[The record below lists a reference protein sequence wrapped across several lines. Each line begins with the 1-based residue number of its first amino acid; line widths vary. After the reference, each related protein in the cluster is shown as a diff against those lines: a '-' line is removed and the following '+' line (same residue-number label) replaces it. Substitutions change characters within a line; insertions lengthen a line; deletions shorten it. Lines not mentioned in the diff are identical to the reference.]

1 MNRTLQP
8 EESSK
13 MNLSRIVTAAA
24 VAVCVVA
31 GVAWAGTSERLG
43 TGGAPELR
51 MPIGARGV
59 ALAGADVGE
68 VNGTEALFYNP
79 AGLANTEAA
88 TEVMFS
94 HTDYI
99 AGQSVNFIGVNQ
111 SMGGVGRI
119 GLSVKVMSVG
129 DITRTSEQAP
139 DGTGEVFSP
148 TFGVFGLTYARQM
161 TDRVNF
167 GGTVSYINEK
177 ILQETASGVAF
188 DFGFQYETGYQGVR
202 LGMAM
207 KNFGGN
213 LEYSGSDFEHN
224 LLLPGDDPQ
233 SGNRTVSTGSAAFE
247 LPSSFQFGAAY
258 PVMRGANALSLYGLY
273 QNNSYAVDDGRLGAE
288 WVYKKQG
295 ALRLGY
301 MFNSNDSDLFGLSYG
316 LGLKVGMGSSNLW
329 FDYAGQHV
337 SDFFNDVQHFAVR
350 MTF

>member
-1 MNRTLQP
+1 MNV
-8 EESSK
+8 
-13 MNLSRIVTAAA
+13 SRIMAAAA
-24 VAVCVVA
+24 VAACVVV
-31 GVAWAGTSERLG
+31 GVAAAGTSERLG

-68 VNGTEALFYNP
+68 VNGAEALFYNP
-79 AGLANTEAA
+79 AGLANSDVS

-99 AGQSVNFIGVNQ
+99 AGQSVNFVGINQ
-111 SMGGVGRI
+111 SMGGLGRI
-119 GLSVKVMSVG
+119 GLSVKVLSVG
-129 DITRTSEQAP
+129 DIPLTTEQAP
-139 DGTGEVFSP
+139 DGTGEVFTPS
-148 TFGVFGLTYARQM
+148 FGVFGLTYARQM

-167 GGTVSYINEK
+167 GGTVSYVNEK
-177 ILQETASGVAF
+177 ILQETAAGMAF

-207 KNFGGN
+207 KNFGAN
-213 LEYSGSDFEHN
+213 LEYSGSDFERN
-224 LLLPGDDPQ
+224 LQIPGDDPQ
-233 SGNRTVSTGSAAFE
+233 SGNRTVSSGSAAFE
-247 LPSSFQFGAAY
+247 LPSSFQFGMSY
-258 PVMRGANALSLYGLY
+258 PVMRGANALNLYGLY

-288 WVYKKQG
+288 WMYRKQG

-301 MFNSNDSDLFGLSYG
+301 MFNSNESDLFGFSYG
-316 LGLKVGMGSSNLW
+316 LGLKVPMGSSNLW

-337 SDFFNDVQHFAVR
+337 SDFFTDVQHFAVR